1 MVRFG
6 GRMQTSTVDPWR
18 HHRARAMMFHHQGE
32 RAVSRL
38 SRTVLLFMLVA
49 FGLACSLISAPLSQ
63 VQNLASTAEAIA
75 TSLPSTA
82 EAIATSIPS
91 SIPNIPNIP
100 DVSGYLN
107 PTGTPASE
115 WNGIPIMPQA
125 TSGQEFTKS
134 TYSFKSPLMPQ
145 AEVESFYDTKLKAL
159 GWTSEFS
166 ASTGAQGGILV
177 FSKEGKVLTITVARA
192 DQGTVVLL
200 ILE

>member
-1 MVRFG
+1 ML
-6 GRMQTSTVDPWR
+6 R
-18 HHRARAMMFHHQGE
+18 HLKFILLS
-32 RAVSRL
+32 AVV
-38 SRTVLLFMLVA
+38 VLGM
-49 FGLACSLISAPLSQ
+49 ACSLISAPVSQ
-63 VQNLASTAEAIA
+63 VQNLASTAEALA
-75 TSLPSTA
+75 TSIPSTA

-91 SIPNIPNIP
+91 SIPNIPGIP

-107 PTGTPASE
+107 PTGTPASD

-125 TSGQEFTKS
+125 TSGEEYTKS
-134 TYSFKSPLMPQ
+134 TYSYKSPLMPQ

-177 FSKEGKVLTITVARA
+177 FSKEGKVLTITVAKA
-192 DQGTVVLL
+192 DQDIVVLL

>member
-1 MVRFG
+1 M
-6 GRMQTSTVDPWR
+6 
-18 HHRARAMMFHHQGE
+18 
-32 RAVSRL
+32 SRL
-38 SRTVLLFMLVA
+38 SRLMLLSALVT
-49 FGLACSLISAPLSQ
+49 FGLACGLISSPVSQ
-63 VQNLASTAEAIA
+63 VQNFA
-75 TSLPSTA
+75 STA

-91 SIPNIPNIP
+91 SIPKIPSIP

-107 PTGTPASE
+107 PTGTPASD

-166 ASTGAQGGILV
+166 ASTGAQGGIQV
-177 FSKEGKVLTITVARA
+177 FSKEGQVLTITVAKT
-192 DQGTVVLL
+192 DQDMVVLL

>member
-1 MVRFG
+1 M
-6 GRMQTSTVDPWR
+6 
-18 HHRARAMMFHHQGE
+18 
-32 RAVSRL
+32 SRL
-38 SRTVLLFMLVA
+38 SRLILLCALVTLS
-49 FGLACSLISAPLSQ
+49 LACSLISSPVSE
-63 VQNLASTAEAIA
+63 VQNLASTAEALA
-75 TSLPSTA
+75 TSIPSTA

-100 DVSGYLN
+100 DVSRYLN
-107 PTGTPASE
+107 PTGTPASD

-125 TSGQEFTKS
+125 TSGEEFTKS

-145 AEVESFYDTKLKAL
+145 AEVESFYDTKLQAL

-177 FSKEGKVLTITVARA
+177 FSKEGKVLTITVAKA
-192 DQGTVVLL
+192 DQDIVVLL